1 MSNGLGTAVAPSPEV
16 ANSIWDRVHSSVSH
30 TGHTQGRY
38 RQSLG
43 DMPCNET
50 LTSISLGR

>member
-1 MSNGLGTAVAPSPEV
+1 VSNGLGTAVAPSPEV